1 MMEFNESDNFANLLQ
16 QYIDTLTAKEKLSYE
31 IAKQQLG
38 SSFQLE
44 KSCGFLKW
52 LATITT
58 RSRSAEAK

>member
-1 MMEFNESDNFANLLQ
+1 MMESNESDNLAKLLH

-52 LATITT
+52 LATIS
-58 RSRSAEAK
+58 SRSS